1 GAKER
6 GCRRHCL
13 CVLSTGQL
21 WVLQSVRRRRQ
32 EGKKPVQLVG
42 NRRERRSRPRGPRR
56 AVLTAEETA
65 PEPIDASACEACS
78 LGELLGVRVQAIRD
92 HSHRCGGL
100 TAKVVLLAGRPEEH
114 DRANPGAGGEG
125 PAFE

>member
-1 GAKER
+1 MKVGPSFATFEAVRAGAKQR

-78 LGELLGVRVQAIRD
+78 LGELLGVRVQAKRPILI
-92 HSHRCGGL
+92 HGL
-100 TAKVVLLAGRPEEH
+100 PVGVGDPLP
-114 DRANPGAGGEG
+114 
-125 PAFE
+125 